1 MRVALLLVLALCL
14 APGAGAYAL
23 AEVCPDT
30 WLSGEA
36 DEFFALA
43 GDGPLAGVAVTDRE
57 GTAAFPPGAVGHGR
71 VVVARNGSAYALV
84 HGELPDFELR
94 DASGAPEMLTTKDV
108 RLGNER
114 DELVLLV
121 NGVETDRVAWPG
133 DVVPRQGQVHF
144 RENGAWDP
152 RVLMIGQSRFVPV
165 TVANV
170 SGTAFVAPDC
180 SADVL
185 GDLVASA
192 GVSVRLN
199 AYELTDTVLADAL
212 VAARSRGVGVTVLAQ
227 GAPVGGIPSGEWA
240 VIPRLLEAG
249 ADLRFMATDGDAH
262 ARYRHDHA
270 KYLVVD
276 DRWTLLTTENWKP
289 AAFPPGGRQGNRG
302 WGVVLDDPRVAA
314 YFAEVFE
321 TDCAGRDVHP
331 VATVKPGAIET
342 PSDRAY
348 APRFTPAPF
357 RDATVTTVLAPDT
370 AGEVEDLVRSATSSV
385 RIEQAYITNESGTR
399 LQRYLAAAVDAARR
413 GVEVRILLD
422 SAWFNT
428 EDEADNDEQVR
439 LINRIAAVEGLSLE
453 ARLIDLEAH
462 DLVKVHTKGVVVDD
476 RRVLVSSINWN
487 EASPSFNRE
496 AGVIVDDPEAA
507 AYFAAA
513 FDADWETGG
522 GGSAAIAGRGIQ
534 WSRLGIAA
542 LVLVG
547 IAVALLWRKRRG

>member
-1 MRVALLLVLALCL
+1 MRVALLLVISLCL
-14 APGAGAYAL
+14 APSAGAYAL

-43 GDGPLAGVAVTDRE
+43 GQGSLAGVAVTDLE
-57 GTAAFPPGAVGHGR
+57 GTAVFPPGTVGYGR

-84 HGELPDFELR
+84 HGELPDFELQ
-94 DASGAPEMLTTKDV
+94 DASSAQEMLTTKDV

-114 DELVLLV
+114 DELILLV
-121 NGVETDRVAWPG
+121 NGAETDRIAWPG
-133 DVVPRQGQVHF
+133 DVVSRQGQVHF
-144 RENGAWDP
+144 RENGVWDP
-152 RVLMIGQSRFVPV
+152 RVLMIGQSRFLPLTVP
-165 TVANV
+165 NV

-192 GVSVRLN
+192 SASVRLN
-199 AYELTDTVLADAL
+199 AYELTDTALADAL
-212 VAARSRGVGVTVLAQ
+212 VGACDRGVGVTVLAQ
-227 GAPVGGIPSGEWA
+227 GAPVGGVPSGEWA

-249 ADLRFMATDGDAH
+249 AEVRFMATDEDAH

-270 KYLVVD
+270 KYMVVD

-289 AAFPPGGRQGNRG
+289 AAFPPAGRQGNRG
-302 WGVVLDDPRVAA
+302 WGIVLDDPRVAA

-321 TDCAGRDVHP
+321 TDLGGRDIHP
-331 VATVKPGAIET
+331 VTTVKPGAIET

-370 AGEVEDLVRSATSSV
+370 AGEVEALVRSATSSV
-385 RIEQAYITNESGTR
+385 RIEQAYITNESGVQ

-413 GVEVRILLD
+413 GVEVRVLLD
-422 SAWFNT
+422 AAWFNT
-428 EDEADNDEQVR
+428 EGEADNDEQVR
-439 LINRIAAVEGLSLE
+439 MINRIADTEGLPLE

-522 GGSAAIAGRGIQ
+522 GGSASIAGRGIHWFQ
-534 WSRLGIAA
+534 LGIAA
-542 LVLVG
+542 VALAA
-547 IAVALLWRKRRG
+547 ITAALLWRKRRG